1 MPRKSSL
8 PKCPKCKLSM
18 GLTLTDKIATCG
30 YCYISWKPSPSV
42 RERIKACAD
51 FEATMRQA
59 KQDRIERERR
69 AAAAKYEKLNHRD
82 ANGWL
87 VRDDELDLDK
97 LPIEEQIKHCDR
109 LTRHLDGLAEEG
121 FVDRDVV
128 EPQHSWWCDEGQVC
142 DATCPVVTAKCEQ
155 YLASAFREH
164 PGQTTFED
172 LLLRVSHRQLLDTW
186 AEVSN

>member
-1 MPRKSSL
+1 MRSAKL

-18 GLTLTDKIATCG
+18 GLTLTDKTATCG

-42 RERIKACAD
+42 RERIKASAD

-69 AAAAKYEKLNHRD
+69 AAAAKYEKLNRRD
-82 ANGWL
+82 VNGWL
-87 VRDDELDLDK
+87 VREDELDLDK

-121 FVDRDVV
+121 FVDRDGVYPEHSGYCYVMGEDGV
-128 EPQHSWWCDEGQVC
+128 ELTTC
-142 DATCPVVTAKCEQ
+142 DADCPVAVAKRKQ

-164 PGQTTFED
+164 SGQLVFHLTST
-172 LLLRVSHRQLLDTW
+172 LV
-186 AEVSN
+186 